1 MNMSMK
7 LLEEAFSADDIL
19 PDAYAR
25 FDKELDEVA
34 KSADMPSFND
44 PEKIFQVCVMGLRL
58 RKLLN
63 PEDNDLALGLA
74 AYAITKRVLE
84 LRAAKRG
91 ERQVVE

>member
-25 FDKELDEVA
+25 FDEELDEVA
-34 KSADMPSFND
+34 KQADMPSFND

-63 PEDNDLALGLA
+63 PEDNDLTLGLA

-84 LRAAKRG
+84 RRAAQSD
-91 ERQVVE
+91 ERVVTA

>member
-7 LLEEAFSADDIL
+7 LLEEAFSSDDIL

-25 FDKELDEVA
+25 FDEELDEVA
-34 KSADMPSFND
+34 KQADKPSFND